1 MADMET
7 IVTAAPASAA
17 PPRTVVQRVLTDK
30 AVWLVAA
37 AAFGVEMAVSA
48 RYGYVRDELYF
59 LASGHHLA
67 LGGVDQ
73 PELTPLL
80 ARLDALVTGN
90 TLVGLRA
97 LPALA
102 FAAMVLCTG
111 SMARVLGADRR
122 GQLIAA
128 VATACC
134 AEYLGA
140 LHELTTTT
148 PDLVCWTVALLL
160 VTRLLASGDPRWW
173 LAIGGA
179 AGVGMTAK
187 WNIGFLVGGLLLGF
201 ACTPAARPLLRSRY
215 LALGAALFAVLAAP
229 DFAWQALH
237 GWPNFDVFHALQR
250 DAGQNRLQYWPGQAL
265 YTSIVLVPLWVSGA
279 AWALRSAR
287 YRPIG
292 IAAVTVICA
301 QFVLGGKT
309 YYPGGIYTFL
319 FAAGAVSVTA
329 GVRYRRFCH
338 RCAFRRGVCNRGA
351 FHQRAPGSRP
361 ARRRIAVY
369 CLGAAVAS
377 LISLPVLPAAAL
389 ARFPVQKINYD
400 LGEEIGWPSQVKLLA
415 GVWLALPAAERQ
427 RTTLLAGNYGEAGA
441 AERYAASFG
450 LPQVYSGANNF
461 WLWGPPP
468 AQDTNAVAIGFD
480 PALQALLSREFAHVT
495 KVAVYHNGMNV
506 ADDEE
511 GAVIYVA
518 TGLRSSWAT
527 AWPAFRDFS

>member
-1 MADMET
+1 MAFMET
-7 IVTAAPASAA
+7 TMTAAPAPSVTS
-17 PPRTVVQRVLTDK
+17 RTFAHRILIDK
-30 AVWLVAA
+30 AVVLVAA
-37 AAFGVEMAVSA
+37 AAFGLEMAFSA

-80 ARLDALVTGN
+80 ARLDALLTGN

-102 FAAMVLCTG
+102 LAAMVVCTG

-122 GQLIAA
+122 GQFVAA
-128 VATACC
+128 LATACC
-134 AEYLGA
+134 GEYLGA

-148 PDLVCWTVALLL
+148 PDFVCWAVALLL
-160 VTRLLASGDPRWW
+160 VCRLLTSRDPRWW
-173 LAIGGA
+173 LAIGGV
-179 AGVGMTAK
+179 AGVSMAAK

-215 LALGAALFAVLAAP
+215 LVLGAALFLALAAP
-229 DFAWQALH
+229 DFVWQAAH
-237 GWPNFDVFHALQR
+237 GWPNFAVFHALQR
-250 DAGQNRLQYWPGQAL
+250 AAWANRAQYWPGQVL
-265 YTSIVLVPLWVSGA
+265 YTSIVLVPLWVRGA
-279 AWALRSAR
+279 AWALRSAQ

-319 FAAGAVSVTA
+319 FAAGAASLFAAGAASISTVPVSTGA
-329 GVRYRRFCH
+329 LGSR
-338 RCAFRRGVCNRGA
+338 AFRRRV
-351 FHQRAPGSRP
+351 
-361 ARRRIAVY
+361 AVY
-369 CLGAAVAS
+369 CLGAAIAS

-389 ARFPVQKINYD
+389 ARFPAQKINYD

-415 GVWLALPAAERQ
+415 SVWHSLPASQ
-427 RTTLLAGNYGEAGA
+427 RARATLLAGNYGEAGA
-441 AERYAASFG
+441 VDRYGASFG
-450 LPQVYSGANNF
+450 LPEVYSGANNF

-468 AQDTNAVAIGFD
+468 AGDTAAVAINVA
-480 PALQALLSREFAHVT
+480 PALLHREFTHVT
-495 KVAVYHNGMNV
+495 EVAVYRNGLNV
-506 ADDEE
+506 SDDEE
-511 GAVIYVA
+511 GVVIYVA

-527 AWPAFRDFS
+527 AWPAFRDYS